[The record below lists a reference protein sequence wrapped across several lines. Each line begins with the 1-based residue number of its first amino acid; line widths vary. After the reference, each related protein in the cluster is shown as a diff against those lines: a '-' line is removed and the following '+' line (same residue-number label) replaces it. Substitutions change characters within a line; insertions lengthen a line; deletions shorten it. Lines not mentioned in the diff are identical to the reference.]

1 MKQVLQN
8 RKTGQVRVVEVPTP
22 QLQPDRLLVRNVV
35 SLISAGT
42 ERASIELSQK
52 SLVGMARERPD
63 LVQRVMDKLRKD
75 GFLATMN
82 AVREQFDRELPL
94 GYSAAGTVTAIGAN
108 VMGYELGQL
117 VACCGAGFA
126 CHAEV
131 NEKTA
136 TTIEIH
142 QNIFGAAGEA
152 FDFTPL

>member
-8 RKTGQVRVVEVPTP
+8 RKTGQVRVVDVPTP

-94 GYSAAGTVTAIGAN
+94 GYSAAGHVTAAGAN
-108 VMGYELGQL
+108 VTGYEPGQL

-131 NEKTA
+131 NA
-136 TTIEIH
+136 VPRLLDSCGPSGRH
-142 QNIFGAAGEA
+142 S
-152 FDFTPL
+152 